1 MSWEILGT
9 IATIIILISF
19 LMTDIKRIRTI
30 NLIGDILYLIYGII
44 IGSFSII
51 LLNTIL
57 SIIQIYYLIKIK
69 GE

>member
-51 LLNTIL
+51 LLNIIL